1 MLFRSTTALPIAPQP
16 GYSRAMAVLDLMF
29 KRWPFVALFVSAAM
43 LAVAHAFQAF
53 GFAPCH
59 LCLKEREVY
68 WVAIAISAIAIA
80 AEMTRYRAPAPR
92 IASLLLAI
100 VFGYGTY
107 LAAFHAGAEWKWWP
121 APETCASTGKAT
133 MAGVMA
139 LLHGV
144 GAKVPACDQAAW
156 VFLGLSMAGWN
167 CLISA
172 GLVGLSLTAAA
183 RKGTA
188 R

>member
-1 MLFRSTTALPIAPQP
+1 
-16 GYSRAMAVLDLMF
+16 MAVLDTLF
-29 KRWPFVALFVSAAM
+29 KRWPYVALVVSAAM
-43 LAVAHAFQAF
+43 LAIAHAFQTF
-53 GFAPCH
+53 GHLAPCH

-68 WVAIAISAIAIA
+68 WAAMAVSALAIAVELI
-80 AEMTRYRAPAPR
+80 RVRAPTPR
-92 IASLLLAI
+92 IASLILAL

-121 APETCASTGKAT
+121 APEGCSSTGPVS
-133 MAGVMA
+133 MAALKA
-139 LLHGV
+139 LLSGS
-144 GAKVPACDQAAW
+144 GAQAPVCDQAPW

-183 RKGTA
+183 RKGRTP
-188 R
+188 

>member
-1 MLFRSTTALPIAPQP
+1 
-16 GYSRAMAVLDLMF
+16 MAVLDLMF

-68 WVAIAISAIAIA
+68 WIAIGISVVAIA
-80 AEMTRYRAPAPR
+80 AELTRYRAPAPR
-92 IASLLLAI
+92 IASLLLAC
-100 VFGYGTY
+100 VFAYGTY

-121 APETCASTGKAT
+121 APVTCSSTGPVNIAQLKA
-133 MAGVMA
+133 
-139 LLHGV
+139 LIS
-144 GAKVPACDQAAW
+144 GAKTAGGPACDQAPW

-172 GLVGLSLTAAA
+172 ALVGLSLTAAA
-183 RKGTA
+183 RKAPA